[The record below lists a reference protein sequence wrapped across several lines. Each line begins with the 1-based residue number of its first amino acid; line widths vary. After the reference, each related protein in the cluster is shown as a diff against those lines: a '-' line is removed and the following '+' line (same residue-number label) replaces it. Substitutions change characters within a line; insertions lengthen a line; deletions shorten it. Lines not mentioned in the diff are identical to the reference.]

1 MGRPELR
8 MFIENVM
15 YFALGALVSAL
26 LALIVLPAV
35 WRRAVRLTRRR
46 IEAATPMTMAEL
58 RADKDQLR
66 AQFALTTRR
75 LEMQVE
81 QLRQKL
87 AEQLSEAGTRQA
99 DLAGIKAER
108 ERHAE
113 ITRELAAREEALRQ
127 RVAELERETTDTAQ
141 RLRMRERELAA
152 KTAELA
158 ALRQA
163 IAADLPEVT
172 REGEGA
178 LSGDYDDDT
187 GRLAANLAIERKRTR
202 FLEEQATALI
212 ERLESTNRRS
222 ERAAAIAEMRR
233 ALARPN
239 GKAAADDEE
248 LVAAEA
254 TIASAETRLNAILAE
269 TGRYPERPLAET
281 LSLEEQLGALRAR
294 IDNVESSV
302 LADWARGSADKAAL
316 RAQLGEIAADVSRI
330 VYAAESQDPVREEE
344 SLFER
349 VQRFADDGVNVEALP
364 AKPARPARAAKSQ
377 GKLSDRMA
385 ALSEILGS

>member
-1 MGRPELR
+1 MLGML
-8 MFIENVM
+8 IENVM
-15 YFALGALVSAL
+15 YFALGALVTAL

-81 QLRQKL
+81 QLRGKL
-87 AEQLSEAGTRQA
+87 AEQLSEAGTRET
-99 DLAGIKAER
+99 DLAGIRAER
-108 ERHAE
+108 GKHAE
-113 ITRELAAREEALRQ
+113 ITRELETRVADLRARVAEYERETADLAQRLRIRDRDVAA
-127 RVAELERETTDTAQ
+127 RVAELAQ
-141 RLRMRERELAA
+141 LR
-152 KTAELA
+152 A
-158 ALRQA
+158 AL
-163 IAADLPEVT
+163 AADLPEATGDAV
-172 REGEGA
+172 RE
-178 LSGDYDDDT
+178 LSGDYDEDT
-187 GRLAANLAIERKRTR
+187 GRLAASLAIERKRAR

-239 GKAAADDEE
+239 GKPDADE

-254 TIASAETRLNAILAE
+254 TIASAETRLNALLAE
-269 TGRYPERPLAET
+269 TGKFAERPLAET
-281 LSLEEQLGALRAR
+281 LNLEEQLGVLRAR
-294 IDNVESSV
+294 IDNIESTV
-302 LADWARGSADKAAL
+302 LADWAEGRADKTAL
-316 RAQLGEIAADVSRI
+316 REQLGDIAADVSRI
-330 VYAAESQDPVREEE
+330 VYAAEGQDPAREEE
-344 SLFER
+344 SLFDR
-349 VQRFADDGVNVEALP
+349 VQRFADDGVKVDTLP
-364 AKPARPARAAKSQ
+364 AKPARSARPPKTQ

>member
-1 MGRPELR
+1 ML
-8 MFIENVM
+8 IENVM
-15 YFALGALVSAL
+15 YFALGALVTGL

-81 QLRQKL
+81 QLRGKL
-87 AEQLSEAGTRQA
+87 AEQLSAAGLRET

-108 ERHAE
+108 QKHAE
-113 ITRELAAREEALRQ
+113 ITGALETRLAELRA
-127 RVAELERETTDTAQ
+127 RVADFERETTDLAQ
-141 RLRMRERELAA
+141 RLRMREREVA
-152 KTAELA
+152 TRVAEITELRA
-158 ALRQA
+158 AL
-163 IAADLPEVT
+163 AADLPEVT
-172 REGEGA
+172 GDAAGA
-178 LSGDYDDDT
+178 LSGDYDEDT
-187 GRLAANLAIERKRTR
+187 GRLAAGLAIERKRAQ

-233 ALARPN
+233 ALARPRDT
-239 GKAAADDEE
+239 AEADE

-254 TIASAETRLNAILAE
+254 TIASAETRLNALLSD
-269 TGRYPERPLAET
+269 TGKYAGRPLAET
-281 LSLEEQLGALRAR
+281 LNLEEQLGALRAR
-294 IDNVESSV
+294 IDNIESTV
-302 LADWARGSADKAAL
+302 LADWTNGGADKAAL
-316 RAQLGEIAADVSRI
+316 REQLGDIAADVSRI
-330 VYAAESQDPVREEE
+330 VYAAESQDPAREEE

-349 VQRFADDGVNVEALP
+349 VQRFADDGVNVETLP
-364 AKPARPARAAKSQ
+364 AKPGRSSRPPKTK